1 VSSVERE
8 APRPDAPRGVVL
20 KPKEG
25 EVLEWLARNLSN
37 KEIVPCKS
45 ARPHQ
50 VGAPSLKEGAP
61 RRSEPYSLVCEVV
74 EPATLVTNEAR
85 RRASEAHPRRQ
96 NMTAKTQ
103 PDTVQSAS
111 VVVSAAALKT
121 SINVEQLTCTIGA
134 ELSNAGEA
142 TL

>member
-1 VSSVERE
+1 MSSVERE

-50 VGAPSLKEGAP
+50 VGAPSLKEGASG
-61 RRSEPYSLVCEVV
+61 RSEPYSLVCEVA
-74 EPATLVTNEAR
+74 EAATLVTKAR